1 MTREPGRQAQAKP
14 AQAKQAG
21 GRRAQRRWAGSGRV
35 VVVTGGGGGIGGEFA
50 AQVAA
55 RGATLAVVDL
65 RARAAADVAASLHG
79 TGHTSHAGDLT
90 VRAQVD
96 RVLAEIRDAHGRIDV
111 LVNSMGMT
119 SAERFDER
127 TVESIDRELT
137 VNLNAPLM
145 LTRLALPLLQSSTDA
160 RVITVVSLG
169 AIFPLG
175 ETPIYTAS
183 KYGLRGAMLSIAL
196 DLRDKGITVSSVLP
210 SATDTRMLRQ
220 EALDGGNAF
229 QFQDP
234 PQSPEHVAATM
245 VGLLDRPRLEAYPK
259 PSESWLVRAA
269 LLSPSILPRV
279 MPLFRGKGERGQ
291 ARYLADLRRRGLVRE
306 VDGAWELTD

>member
-1 MTREPGRQAQAKP
+1 MR
-14 AQAKQAG
+14 
-21 GRRAQRRWAGSGRV
+21 RRWDGAGQV
-35 VVVTGGGGGIGGEFA
+35 VVVTGGGGGIGSAFA
-50 AQVAA
+50 RLVASS
-55 RGATLAVVDL
+55 GATVVLVD
-65 RARAAADVAASLHG
+65 RRPDAADAVAASLPG
-79 TGHTSHAGDLT
+79 GGHSVVVGDLT
-90 VRAQVD
+90 SRAEVE
-96 RVLAEIRDAHGRIDV
+96 RVLSEIEAAHGRIDV
-111 LVNSMGMT
+111 LVNCMGMT

-127 TVESIDRELT
+127 SVESIDLELQ
-137 VNLNAPLM
+137 VNLHAPLV
-145 LTRLALPLLQSSTDA
+145 LTRLAIPLLRASADA

-183 KYGLRGAMLSIAL
+183 KYGLRGAMLAIAL

-234 PQSPEHVAATM
+234 PQTPEHVAATM

-269 LLSPSILPRV
+269 LLVPNLLPRL
-279 MPLFRGKGERGQ
+279 MPMFRGKGVRGQ
-291 ARYLADLRRRGLVRE
+291 ARYLADLRRRGLV
-306 VDGAWELTD
+306 DGSGELIDEPAPPR

>member
-1 MTREPGRQAQAKP
+1 M
-14 AQAKQAG
+14 
-21 GRRAQRRWAGSGRV
+21 RRRSWAGNGQV
-35 VVVTGGGGGIGGEFA
+35 VLITGGGGGIGSAFA
-50 AQVAA
+50 RQVAA
-55 RGATLAVVDL
+55 RGATVVLADLRPEAADAVVASLPGRGHAVVTGDL
-65 RARAAADVAASLHG
+65 TQRAEVERILAEVASLHG
-79 TGHTSHAGDLT
+79 
-90 VRAQVD
+90 
-96 RVLAEIRDAHGRIDV
+96 RVDV
-111 LVNSMGMT
+111 LVNCMGMT

-127 TVESIDRELT
+127 SVESIDLELT
-137 VNLNAPLM
+137 VNLHAPLM
-145 LTRLALPLLQSSTDA
+145 MTRLALDLLRASRDP
-160 RVITVVSLG
+160 RVISVVSLG

-196 DLRDKGITVSSVLP
+196 DLAPKGITVSSVMP

-234 PQSPEHVAATM
+234 PQTPEHVAQCM

-269 LLSPSILPRV
+269 LLAPNLLPRI

-291 ARYLADLRRRGLVRE
+291 ARYIAQLRRQGLVRD
-306 VDGAWELTD
+306 DGGVLVLNE